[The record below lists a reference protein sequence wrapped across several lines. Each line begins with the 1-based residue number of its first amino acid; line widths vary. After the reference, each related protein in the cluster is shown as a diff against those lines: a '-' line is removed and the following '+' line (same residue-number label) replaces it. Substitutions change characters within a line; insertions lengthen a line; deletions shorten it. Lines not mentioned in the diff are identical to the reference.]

1 MRSSTVK
8 ILREGDEGVALAPGV
23 GRVPVVFRYQDLRLD
38 SGTVVPDVL
47 VGVHE
52 ASGSVLVVPA
62 QSAARIRE
70 EREATKD
77 EILEARVPRELHDVL
92 ALVAGHFGVSAR
104 RFAPALIRFYL
115 RAAVEHRPLAR
126 RLARLSS
133 APLARGRLA
142 GRIKVRCEPSL
153 AEALGRVEGSV
164 PDASPSGLVRGAI
177 MAAKEDV
184 LDGRGGRRYEQLE
197 AVAAA
202 V

>member
-1 MRSSTVK
+1 MK
-8 ILREGDEGVALAPGV
+8 IIQEGDEGVALAPGL

-38 SGTVVPDVL
+38 SGIVVPDVL

-52 ASGSVLVVPA
+52 ASGAVLVIPA
-62 QSAARIRE
+62 QSAARIKE
-70 EREATKD
+70 EREATKE
-77 EILEARVPRELHDVL
+77 EILEARVPRELQDVL
-92 ALVAGHFGVSAR
+92 ALVAEHFGVSAR

-115 RAAVEHRPLAR
+115 RAAVEKRPLAK

-142 GRIKVRCEPSL
+142 GRIKVRCGLSL
-153 AEALGRVEGSV
+153 AEGLELVGGSV
-164 PDASPSGLVRGAI
+164 PAASPSELVRGAI
-177 MAAKEDV
+177 VAAKEDV
-184 LDGRGGRRYEQLE
+184 LDGRGGRRYERLE